1 MAAPHAASG
10 DLIDIRPLGADLSAA
25 NSVALVRSDHLEVFR
40 MVLPAGRSIPE
51 HWTQASTVQCIEGVV
66 EAEVQGRTQLM
77 TAGSLLFLSAGE
89 RHAFKAREDASLL
102 VTMLSRRE

>member
-10 DLIDIRPLGADLSAA
+10 DLVDVRPFGARLPDAS
-25 NSVALVRSDHLEVFR
+25 SIALVRSDHIEVFR

-51 HWTQASTVQCIEGVV
+51 HWTRASTVQCIEGVV
-66 EAEVQGRTQLM
+66 EAEVQGRMQIM
-77 TAGSLLFLSAGE
+77 QAGSLLFLSGGE

-102 VTMLSRRE
+102 VTMLSQRE

>member
-10 DLIDIRPLGADLSAA
+10 DLIDIRPFGAGLPEA
-25 NSVALVRSDHLEVFR
+25 NSIALVRSDHLQVFR

-51 HWTQASTVQCIEGVV
+51 HWTQVSTVQCIEGLV

-77 TAGSLLFLSAGE
+77 YPGSLLFLAGGE

-102 VTMLSRRE
+102 VTMLTQRE